1 MRQNNNSKNKIQE
14 KETVYRKHT
23 IDTGQTSSFSSS
35 EEQNFLD
42 SQISFPF
49 RVTTRVKKAALSP

>member
-1 MRQNNNSKNKIQE
+1 MQE

-23 IDTGQTSSFSSS
+23 IETGQTSSFSSS

-49 RVTTRVKKAALSP
+49 KVTTRVKKAALSP